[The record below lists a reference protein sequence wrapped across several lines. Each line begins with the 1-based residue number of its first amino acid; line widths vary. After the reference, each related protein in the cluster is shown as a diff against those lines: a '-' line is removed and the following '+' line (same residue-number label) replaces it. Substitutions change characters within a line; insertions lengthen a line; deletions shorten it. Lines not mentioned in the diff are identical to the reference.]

1 MAKTPKSTPV
11 FVNKPGWVWD
21 GIAIPLKKY
30 GPSLAEQD
38 APAKAVA
45 KVCAEVA
52 RKLTG

>member
-38 APAKAVA
+38 AAIKATSEA
-45 KVCAEVA
+45 CADAA
-52 RKLTG
+52 RKLKG